1 VTVAKPLQKEI
12 TEYLNFTGTTQAVG
26 FVEVRARVSGVLE
39 SMHFEPGTHVDKD
52 QLLFIIDP
60 KPYQADLHAAEADLA
75 SAKAE
80 YHRTQVELERADQ
93 LIKKKFISKTDH
105 LRRQTEHNVAKATIG
120 RMQAKVEKAQIKL
133 GYTRVTA
140 PIAGRVSRKM
150 VDVGNLV
157 GEGEATL
164 LTTVTQNKPM
174 YAYFHLNERDLLQ
187 IMQVHRNIIKEK
199 GHNSD
204 KLPDSDL
211 GIPVYLGLANE
222 DNYPQQG
229 TMDFAESRVDTETGT
244 IELRAIFPNQQI
256 PPKLIAGLFTRIR
269 LPVGTDPDA
278 LLVSE
283 RALSADQSGD
293 YLLVV
298 NKENIVEKRNVIRG
312 QILDGLMAI
321 DKGIQADDRVIINGL
336 QRARPGVKVNP
347 EEAEMT
353 GEPTSIK
360 PPDKHQATPENLQ
373 KNTGNGHPETADK
386 G

>member
-1 VTVAKPLQKEI
+1 
-12 TEYLNFTGTTQAVG
+12 
-26 FVEVRARVSGVLE
+26 
-39 SMHFEPGTHVDKD
+39 
-52 QLLFIIDP
+52 
-60 KPYQADLHAAEADLA
+60 
-75 SAKAE
+75 
-80 YHRTQVELERADQ
+80 
-93 LIKKKFISKTDH
+93 
-105 LRRQTEHNVAKATIG
+105 
-120 RMQAKVEKAQIKL
+120 
-133 GYTRVTA
+133 
-140 PIAGRVSRKM
+140 
-150 VDVGNLV
+150 
-157 GEGEATL
+157 
-164 LTTVTQNKPM
+164 M

-187 IMQVHRNIIKEK
+187 IMQVHRDIIQEK
-199 GHNSD
+199 GHD
-204 KLPDSDL
+204 YGVRPDSDL
-211 GIPVYLGLANE
+211 GIPVFLGLANE
-222 DNYPQQG
+222 DDYPLQG
-229 TMDFAESRVDTETGT
+229 VLDFAESRVDTETGT
-244 IELRAIFPNQQI
+244 IELRAIFPNQHN

-269 LPVGTDPDA
+269 LPVDTDPDA

-360 PPDKHQATPENLQ
+360 PPGKNQATHKNLQ
-373 KNTGNGHPETADK
+373 KSTGNGHPETADK